1 MSIPPGTRFGQYEIG
16 TQLGVGGMG
25 EVYLAIDT
33 RLDRRVA
40 LKILPETLADNEDR
54 MRRFVQ
60 EAKATAALNHPNIA
74 QIYEIGKER
83 GLNYIALEYV
93 DGKTLR
99 HCLADV
105 PPDLRKVLRWFQYVA
120 EGLAK
125 AHAAGM

>member
-40 LKILPETLADNEDR
+40 LKILPEKLADNEDR

-60 EAKATAALNHPNIA
+60 E
-74 QIYEIGKER
+74 R
-83 GLNYIALEYV
+83 
-93 DGKTLR
+93 R
-99 HCLADV
+99 RR
-105 PPDLRKVLRWFQYVA
+105 PP
-120 EGLAK
+120 
-125 AHAAGM
+125 